1 MGSFDFTYELP
12 NNFDKRTQQF
22 LLQMQAS
29 DVADA
34 FVNCKYEYDD
44 VGLRTTLVLGV
55 IIGIKML
62 SILRLKVRQ
71 KV

>member
-34 FVNCKYEYDD
+34 F
-44 VGLRTTLVLGV
+44 
-55 IIGIKML
+55 
-62 SILRLKVRQ
+62 
-71 KV
+71 